1 MTTRHI
7 FFLLV
12 ANLVISSQGDDGLS
26 IWWMMFLSCYFI
38 VFIGIA
44 HRSYS
49 AEARLH
55 DKYVSDIRA
64 ELVVG
69 KLRARFTRILK
80 RTGWC
85 DKGAE
90 GTTGLAL
97 AREYVRDCISS
108 N

>member
-12 ANLVISSQGDDGLS
+12 ANLVISSLGDDGLS
-26 IWWMMFLSCYFI
+26 IWWMMFLCCYFI
-38 VFIGIA
+38 IFIGIA
-44 HRSYS
+44 RRSYS
-49 AEARLH
+49 DETIQH
-55 DKYVSDIRA
+55 DKYVYDIQA

-69 KLRARFTRILK
+69 KLRARFTRILT